1 MTGPMNAKT
10 TPVRERPLRICYFGT
25 YRADYVR
32 NRLMIDRLRAQ
43 GVQVIECHAR
53 LWRGIEDREQV
64 GGGGWKSPRFWWRA
78 ITAYARLLWRY
89 LRVGSYDVML
99 VGYPGQPDIP
109 LARLLTWMSG
119 KPLVWDVLMSIY
131 LIARERKLEARSRF
145 SVEMMRRLESL
156 DCRLVDWFLL
166 DTPAYADWFQETYAI
181 PKQRIR
187 LLPLGA
193 DDRVFKPATQQARP
207 ENAFG
212 CVYYGTFIPNHSVE
226 TIIRAADL
234 LRSDPEIQ
242 FELIGQGPEKAK
254 ARQLAHELGLE
265 NVRFVDWMD
274 VESLIAEV
282 GQSELCLGTFGKTP
296 QALMTMQNKIH
307 ECLAMAK
314 PLINGDSPV
323 MRALFQHGEQIY
335 LCPREDP
342 QALAQAIRALK
353 GNPAL
358 REKLARQG
366 YAYYQEHLSFERLG
380 QQLAGYLE
388 EIVA

>member
-1 MTGPMNAKT
+1 MRSGAE
-10 TPVRERPLRICYFGT
+10 PVNLRVCYFGT
-25 YRADYVR
+25 YRADYAR

-53 LWRGIEDREQV
+53 LWRDIEDREQI

-78 ITAYARLLWRY
+78 MTAYLRLLWRY
-89 LRVGSYDVML
+89 LQVGSYDVMM

-109 LARLLTWMSG
+109 LARLLTWVSR

-131 LIARERKLEARSRF
+131 LIALERNLDERSRF
-145 SVEMMRRLESL
+145 SVEMIRRLERL

-166 DTPAYADWFQETYAI
+166 DTPAYADWFQKTYAI
-181 PKQRIR
+181 PEERIR

-193 DDRVFKPATQQARP
+193 DDRVFKPSLQDDR
-207 ENAFG
+207 NVDKLR

-242 FELIGQGPEKAK
+242 FELIGQGPEKEK
-254 ARQLAHELGLE
+254 ARQLAYELVLE
-265 NVRFVDWMD
+265 NVRLVDWMD

-282 GQSELCLGTFGKTP
+282 GQSDLCLGTFGKTP

-323 MRALFQHGEQIY
+323 MRALFEHGEQIY

-342 QALAQAIRALK
+342 QALAQAIVALK
-353 GNPAL
+353 GNREL
-358 REKLARQG
+358 RAKLARQG
-366 YAYYQEHLSFERLG
+366 YSYYQEHLSFDRLS
-380 QQLAGYLE
+380 QQLLAYLK

>member
-1 MTGPMNAKT
+1 MRGGAE
-10 TPVRERPLRICYFGT
+10 PVSMRVCYFGT
-25 YRADYVR
+25 YRADYAR
-32 NRLMIDRLRAQ
+32 NRLMIDRLHQ
-43 GVQVIECHAR
+43 MGVQVIECHAR
-53 LWRGIEDREQV
+53 LWRDIEDREQI

-78 ITAYARLLWRY
+78 MTAYLRLLWRY
-89 LRVGSYDVML
+89 LRAGSYDVMII
-99 VGYPGQPDIP
+99 GYPGQPDIP
-109 LARLLTWMSG
+109 LARLLTWISG

-131 LIARERKLEARSRF
+131 LIALERNLDERSRF
-145 SVEMMRRLESL
+145 SVEVIRRLERL

-166 DTPAYADWFQETYAI
+166 DTPAYADWFQETYAV

-193 DDRVFKPATQQARP
+193 DDRVFKPATREAQS
-207 ENAFG
+207 NKAFR

-234 LRSDPEIQ
+234 LKSDPEIQ
-242 FELIGQGPEKAK
+242 FELIGQGPEKGK
-254 ARQLAHELGLE
+254 AVQLARECGLE
-265 NVRFVDWMD
+265 NVIFVDWMD
-274 VESLIAEV
+274 EETLVVEV
-282 GQSELCLGTFGKTP
+282 GKSDLCLGTFGKTP

-314 PLINGDSPV
+314 PLVNGDSPV

-342 QALAQAIRALK
+342 QALAQAIVALK
-353 GNPAL
+353 GNPEL

-366 YAYYQEHLSFERLG
+366 YTYYQEHLSFDRLS
-380 QQLAGYLE
+380 QQLLAYLE

>member
-1 MTGPMNAKT
+1 MS
-10 TPVRERPLRICYFGT
+10 LRVCYFGT
-25 YRADYVR
+25 YRADYAR
-32 NRLMIDRLRAQ
+32 NRLMIARLRQ
-43 GVQVIECHAR
+43 MGVQVIECHAR

-64 GGGGWKSPRFWWRA
+64 GGGGWKSPHFWQRV

-89 LRVGSYDVML
+89 LRAEPYDVMM

-109 LARLLTWMSG
+109 LARLLTWISG

-131 LIARERKLEARSRF
+131 LIALERKLDERSRF
-145 SVEMMRRLESL
+145 SAEMIRRLERL

-166 DTPAYADWFQETYAI
+166 DTPAYADWFQKTYAI
-181 PKQRIR
+181 PEKRIR

-193 DDRVFKPATQQARP
+193 DDRVFKPSVRD
-207 ENAFG
+207 ERNADKLR

-234 LRSDPEIQ
+234 LKSDPEIR
-242 FELIGQGPEKAK
+242 FELIGQGPEKEK
-254 ARQLAHELGLE
+254 AVRLAQECGLE
-265 NVRFVDWMD
+265 NVTFVDWMD
-274 VESLIAEV
+274 EETLVGEV
-282 GQSELCLGTFGKTP
+282 GKSDLCLGTFGKTP

-307 ECLAMAK
+307 ECLAMGK
-314 PLINGDSPV
+314 PLVNGDSPV

-342 QALAQAIRALK
+342 QALAQAIVALK
-353 GNPAL
+353 GNPEL

-366 YAYYQEHLSFERLG
+366 FRYYQEHLSFDRLS
-380 QQLAGYLE
+380 QQLLAYLE

>member
-1 MTGPMNAKT
+1 MR
-10 TPVRERPLRICYFGT
+10 VCYFGT
-25 YRADYVR
+25 YRADYAR

-43 GVQVIECHAR
+43 GAQVIECHAR

-64 GGGGWKSPRFWWRA
+64 GGGGWKRPRFWWRA
-78 ITAYARLLWRY
+78 FTAYVRLLWRY
-89 LRVGSYDVML
+89 LRVGSYDVMI

-109 LARLLTWMSG
+109 LARLLTWISG

-131 LIARERKLEARSRF
+131 LIALERKLDERSPF
-145 SVEMMRRLESL
+145 GVAMIRRLESL

-166 DTPAYADWFQETYAI
+166 DTPAYADWFQETYHI
-181 PKQRIR
+181 PKRRVR

-193 DDRVFKPATQQARP
+193 DERVFKPVDQHERAADEFR
-207 ENAFG
+207 

-234 LRSDPEIQ
+234 LKSDPEID
-242 FELIGQGPEKAK
+242 FKLIGQGPEKEK
-254 ARQLAHELGLE
+254 ACQLAHECGLE
-265 NVRFVDWMD
+265 NVTFIDWMD
-274 VESLIAEV
+274 EERLAGEV
-282 GQSELCLGTFGKTP
+282 GKSDLCLGTFGKTP

-323 MRALFQHGEQIY
+323 MRALFEHGEQVY
-335 LCPREDP
+335 LCRREDP
-342 QALAQAIRALK
+342 QDLARAIVTLKENPELRA
-353 GNPAL
+353 
-358 REKLARQG
+358 KLARQG
-366 YAYYQEHLSFERLG
+366 YAYYQEHLSFERLSR
-380 QQLAGYLE
+380 QLVAHLE